1 MSSAVEH
8 DHGHGLVAHH
18 FEDIGQQRD
27 ANALGMW
34 LFLGSE
40 ILFFGAVF
48 TAYAVMRSLQTQ
60 GFVLASRQLDS
71 TLGGINTAVLLTSSL
86 SMALA
91 VWAAQTKNQKVLRLC
106 LGLTMLFGV
115 AFIGVKG
122 YEWHHEYVEGLVP
135 GEDFG
140 TRPDGESIEY
150 RGVDADSTPTLE
162 VKKGMQMFFI
172 FYFTITGVHALHMIV
187 GLGVLGVQ
195 WVMAMRSDFGVAD
208 YGPIEVAGLYWHF
221 VDVVWIF
228 VFPLLY
234 LLRN

>member
-1 MSSAVEH
+1 MSSVVEPRH
-8 DHGHGLVAHH
+8 DHEHGLVAHH
-18 FEDIGQQRD
+18 FENLDQQRD

-48 TAYAVMRSLQTQ
+48 TAYAVMRTIQ
-60 GFVLASRQLDS
+60 GDGFTLACRQLDA
-71 TLGGINTAVLLTSSL
+71 TLGGVNTAVLLTSSL

-91 VWAAQTKNQKVLRLC
+91 VWAAQTKNRKMLQLC
-106 LGLTMLFGV
+106 LGLTILFGS
-115 AFIGVKG
+115 AFLAVKG
-122 YEWHHEYVEGLVP
+122 YEWHHEYETGLVP
-135 GEDFG
+135 GATFG
-140 TRPDGESIEY
+140 KTPDGEPAKAIDPSI
-150 RGVDADSTPTLE
+150 TPE
-162 VKKGMQMFFI
+162 KVKGMQMFFV
-172 FYFTITGVHALHMIV
+172 FYFIITGLHALHMIV

-195 WVMAMRSDFGVAD
+195 WTLCKRGNFGVAD

>member
-1 MSSAVEH
+1 LSSVVESGH

-18 FEDIGQQRD
+18 FENLEQQRD

-48 TAYAVMRSLQTQ
+48 TAYAVMRSLNSG
-60 GFVLASRQLDS
+60 GFTLACRQLSS
-71 TLGGINTAVLLTSSL
+71 TLGGVNTAVLLTSSL

-91 VWAAQTKNQKVLRLC
+91 VWAAQNKRREWLQFF
-106 LGLTMLFGV
+106 LGLTILFGT
-115 AFIGVKG
+115 AFIGIKG
-122 YEWHHEYVEGLVP
+122 YEWHHEYEEGLVP
-135 GEDFG
+135 GTGFG
-140 TRPDGESIEY
+140 TRPDGEPTEY
-150 RGVDADSTPTLE
+150 KGVGSLPTPETA
-162 VKKGMQMFFI
+162 KGAQMFFI
-172 FYFTITGVHALHMIV
+172 FYFTITGLHALHMVV
-187 GLGVLGVQ
+187 GLGILGVQ
-195 WVMAMRSDFGVAD
+195 WVLCKRGNFGIDD

-228 VFPLLY
+228 VFPMLY

>member
-1 MSSAVEH
+1 MSKVVESPP
-8 DHGHGLVAHH
+8 DHEHGLVAHH
-18 FEDIGQQRD
+18 FENLDQQRD

-48 TAYAVMRSLQTQ
+48 TAYAVMRSLQTD
-60 GFVLASRQLDS
+60 GFTLACRQLDS

-91 VWAAQTKNQKVLRLC
+91 VWAAQTKNRKVLQLC
-106 LGLTMLFGV
+106 LGLTILFGLT
-115 AFIGVKG
+115 FIAIKG
-122 YEWHHEYVEGLVP
+122 YEWHHEYEQGLVP
-135 GEDFG
+135 GTSFG
-140 TRPDGESIEY
+140 TKPDG
-150 RGVDADSTPTLE
+150 TPTDFKLPE
-162 VKKGMQMFFI
+162 SPTSETLKGTQMFFL

-187 GLGVLGVQ
+187 GLGVLAVQ
-195 WVMAMRSDFGVAD
+195 WVMAMRSDFGVRD

>member
-1 MSSAVEH
+1 LSSAVER

-48 TAYAVMRSLQTQ
+48 TAFAVMRSLQTP

-71 TLGGINTAVLLTSSL
+71 TLGGINTAVLLSSSL

-91 VWAAQTKNQKVLRLC
+91 VWAAQTKNAKVLRLC
-106 LGLTMLFGV
+106 LALTIFFGV
-115 AFIGVKG
+115 AFLGLKG

-140 TRPDGESIEY
+140 ARPDGEPAEFK
-150 RGVDADSTPTLE
+150 GVDSAPGLE
-162 VKKGMQMFFI
+162 TKKGMQMFFL

-195 WVMAMRSDFGVAD
+195 WVMAMRSDFGVRN
-208 YGPIEVAGLYWHF
+208 YGPVEVAGLYWHF

>member
-8 DHGHGLVAHH
+8 DQGHGLVAHH

-48 TAYAVMRSLQTQ
+48 TAFAVMRSLQTP
-60 GFVLASRQLDS
+60 GFVLASRQLDA
-71 TLGGINTAVLLTSSL
+71 TLGGINTAVLLSSSL

-91 VWAAQTKNQKVLRLC
+91 VWAAQTKNAKVLRLC
-106 LGLTMLFGV
+106 LALTIFFGV
-115 AFIGVKG
+115 AFLGVKG

-135 GEDFG
+135 GADFHIHY
-140 TRPDGESIEY
+140 GEAPLDTE
-150 RGVDADSTPTLE
+150 RE
-162 VKKGMQMFFI
+162 KGAQMFFI

-187 GLGVLGVQ
+187 GLGVLAVQ
-195 WVMAMRSDFGVAD
+195 WVMAMRSDFGVRD